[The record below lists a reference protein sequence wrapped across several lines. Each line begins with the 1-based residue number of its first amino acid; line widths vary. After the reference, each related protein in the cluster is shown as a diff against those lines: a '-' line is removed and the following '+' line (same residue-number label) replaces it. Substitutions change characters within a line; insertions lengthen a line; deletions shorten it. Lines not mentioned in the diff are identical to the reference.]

1 MEDPLGEHHII
12 ELYNCNTHDL
22 DNLEKIEHALLE
34 AANIAGATIIDSRFH
49 KFSPQGV
56 SGVVVIAESHLSI
69 HTWPEVGYAALD
81 LFTCNRDME
90 IKKALEMLRSVF
102 RPEKMDVCTILRG
115 RMAVSTPKLNVGK
128 TERWTTFRKAIAT
141 GGEK

>member
-12 ELYNCNTHDL
+12 ELYDCNNHEL
-22 DNLEKIEHALLE
+22 DNLEKIESALLE

-69 HTWPEVGYAALD
+69 HTWPESGYAALD
-81 LFTCNRDME
+81 LFTCNPNME
-90 IKKALEMLRSVF
+90 IEKALEMLRRTF
-102 RPEKMDVCTILRG
+102 EPEEMAVCTILRG
-115 RMAVSTPKLNVGK
+115 HLGVTTSKMTIGK
-128 TERWTTFRKAIAT
+128 TERWTAPKKAVAI